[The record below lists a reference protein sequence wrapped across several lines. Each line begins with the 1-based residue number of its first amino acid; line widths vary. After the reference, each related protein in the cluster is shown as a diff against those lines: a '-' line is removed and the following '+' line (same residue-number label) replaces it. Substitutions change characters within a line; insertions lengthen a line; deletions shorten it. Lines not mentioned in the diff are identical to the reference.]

1 MRTLSGVAVKAN
13 LVPPTF
19 RFGVFELDPS
29 AGELRKQGMKIRL
42 QDQPVEILAMLLQ
55 HPGEIV
61 SREELQKKLWP
72 ADTFVD
78 FEQGLN
84 NAMKR
89 LRAAL
94 DDDADTPHFIET
106 LPRRGYRFVGS
117 VNGVGH
123 EESTSAA
130 GEGARPT
137 ALGHDV
143 LSSQPKGVGR
153 GRLLWPL
160 GGLAVVLA
168 GVLLLVSNHQ
178 SPAPKITAI
187 TQLTSDGE
195 RDWTMACEFTFRNFG
210 WHWTVVAVPTSGG
223 QAVPI
228 RIPLKDVVFRN
239 LSPDHSDLL
248 VAEGGPIAE
257 MPLWRVPI
265 LGGSPRRLGSML
277 AHDANWSPD
286 GKKLVYAT
294 AGVLYV
300 AGANGTGA
308 RELVRASEDPLIWA
322 WRPHWSSDGSHIR
335 FTLYHMSKQ
344 VAALWEVTA
353 AGKGLHQVLPEWQNP
368 PMQAGSSWTSDGRYY
383 LLSAWKGLLGNG
395 TFPAAD
401 IWTFREKTCIF
412 GRPNPVPIPL
422 TVGPLHF
429 FSTVPSLD
437 GKTLFAGSLES
448 RGELMRYDART
459 RQLSPFM
466 DGISAQGVN
475 FSRDGVWMTYVT
487 FPQGELWRC
496 KRDGSER
503 LQLTFSPMIVHD
515 PHWSPD
521 TKRVVYSGLQAG
533 GKWQLY
539 MVSADGGT
547 SQRLL
552 PESEAGIDPT
562 WSPDGNSVLFG
573 QLAGPDSRGPKTVL
587 QIYDLRTLSVAVVPG
602 SEGLHSPR
610 WSPDGKYI
618 SALSATQPRL
628 VLFDFKT
635 RKWTE
640 QSRLDTGW
648 QSWSRDSKYVYFLA
662 FNPNLEGVF
671 RVTVRNNKLDK
682 IVDLKNFR
690 PAGSWGAWLSL
701 TPEDDPLVLRDVGP
715 PEIYALSLD
724 AP

>member
-1 MRTLSGVAVKAN
+1 VNPASSL
-13 LVPPTF
+13 PPTL
-19 RFGVFELDPS
+19 RFGVFELDPR
-29 AGELRKQGMKIRL
+29 AGELRKKGMKIRL
-42 QDQPVEILAMLLQ
+42 QGQPVQILVMLLER
-55 HPGEIV
+55 PGEIV

-78 FEQGLN
+78 FEQGVN

-94 DDDADTPHFIET
+94 DDDAESPHFIET
-106 LPRRGYRFVGS
+106 LTRRGYRFIGT
-117 VNGVGH
+117 VNDVDPEARRDAPSPQPTRTERHRFLWQIAGV
-123 EESTSAA
+123 
-130 GEGARPT
+130 
-137 ALGHDV
+137 
-143 LSSQPKGVGR
+143 
-153 GRLLWPL
+153 
-160 GGLAVVLA
+160 AVILA
-168 GVLLLVSNHQ
+168 GVLLLVQNHQ
-178 SPAPKITAI
+178 SPPPKITAI
-187 TQLTSDGE
+187 IQLTSDGRE
-195 RDWTMACEFTFRNFG
+195 KDLPIGTDGLRVYFSELVDG
-210 WHWTVVAVPTSGG
+210 HWTVVAVPTSGG

-286 GKKLVYAT
+286 GEKLVYAN

-300 AGANGTGA
+300 AESDGTGA

-322 WRPHWSSDGSHIR
+322 WRPHWSPDGSHIR
-335 FTLYHMSKQ
+335 FTLYHMAKQ

-353 AGKGLHQVLPEWQNP
+353 AGKGLHQILPGWQTP
-368 PMQAGSSWTSDGRYY
+368 SMEAGSSWTSDGRYY

-401 IWTFREKTCIF
+401 IWTFREKTGIF
-412 GRPNPVPIPL
+412 GGPNPVPIPL

-459 RQLSPFM
+459 RQLSPFI

-503 LQLTFSPMIVHD
+503 LQLTFPPMIAYD
-515 PHWSPD
+515 PQWSPD
-521 TKRVVYSGLQAG
+521 GKRIAYSGLQAG
-533 GKWQLY
+533 RKWQLY
-539 MVSADGGT
+539 VVSADGGT

-573 QLAGPDSRGPKTVL
+573 QLPGPDGRGPKTVL
-587 QIYDLRTLSVAVVPG
+587 QIYDLRTLSVAVLPG
-602 SEGLHSPR
+602 SEGLHAPC
-610 WSPDGKYI
+610 WSPDGRYI
-618 SALSATQPRL
+618 SARSATEPRL

-635 RKWTE
+635 KKWTE

-648 QSWSRDSKYVYFLA
+648 QSWSRDSRYVYFLA

-671 RVTVRNNKLDK
+671 RVSVSSNKLEK
-682 IVDLKNFR
+682 IVDLRDFR
-690 PAGSWGAWLSL
+690 PAGTFGAWLSL

-715 PEIYALSLD
+715 PEIYALSWD